1 MLERTA
7 APAPA
12 TVNTARPTPGGG
24 AGPATIATT
33 GLMLFALFFGAGN
46 LVFPPVLGASAGAHL
61 PAVLVGFLA
70 TGVVAPL
77 AAVVAVSTSGEG
89 IVGLARRVGPR
100 FGALMPLAVYLSIG
114 PLYAVP
120 RVATV
125 SYELAIRPLLGLA
138 GVDAGHWALPAH
150 AAVFFTA
157 SVAVAARP
165 SHLAD
170 AIGRWL
176 TPALLALIAVLCTVV
191 VASQPVVTRP
201 AAPDY
206 TAAPV
211 ATGLTRGY
219 LTMDVLAATVF
230 GIVVITTLHGRG
242 LRTPRAVVR
251 ATAASGALAAGL
263 LAAVYVGLA
272 LIGERTP
279 GAADDGTALLR
290 AAAARALGDWGV
302 VIFAAIVLLACL
314 TTSVGLL
321 SAWAGYA
328 TAVLPALPVPAR
340 LRPHAQLLAG
350 AVISFGLA
358 NLGLRAMIAVIT
370 PVTLLLY
377 PVAIT
382 LVLVALIDA
391 VAPGH
396 LRAAYRVPVGVA
408 GLLGLVAALAGF
420 GVDAPAQLLAAT
432 GHWNDTTGWILPTLV
447 AGALGIAAD
456 LRSGRWGRTAS
467 GH

>member
-46 LVFPPVLGASAGAHL
+46 MVFPPVLGASAGAHL

-290 AAAARALGDWGV
+290 AAAARALGNWG
-302 VIFAAIVLLACL
+302 
-314 TTSVGLL
+314 G
-321 SAWAGYA
+321 
-328 TAVLPALPVPAR
+328 
-340 LRPHAQLLAG
+340 
-350 AVISFGLA
+350 
-358 NLGLRAMIAVIT
+358 
-370 PVTLLLY
+370 
-377 PVAIT
+377 
-382 LVLVALIDA
+382 
-391 VAPGH
+391 
-396 LRAAYRVPVGVA
+396 
-408 GLLGLVAALAGF
+408 
-420 GVDAPAQLLAAT
+420 
-432 GHWNDTTGWILPTLV
+432 
-447 AGALGIAAD
+447 
-456 LRSGRWGRTAS
+456 
-467 GH
+467 